1 MNIEPLPLGA
11 RLEQYEK
18 QAHDVLDAGQ
28 TNDADVVDFVRGV
41 AAGFDYLHGDS
52 ASEPH
57 VTEAEARAGV
67 ARWYHFESWA
77 SLANWLAEFDRTD
90 SLVAPFEHAVEAIIS
105 GDIDALDRLLREHP
119 SLIRE
124 ESLRGHR
131 ATLLI
136 YVGANGV
143 EWYRQKTPRNAVA
156 IAERLLDAGAEIDF
170 VGKMYR
176 GTTTL
181 GLVATSVHP
190 VVTGVQEPLMQ
201 LLLDRGASIERAVA
215 PDYTDG
221 LVVTACLAN
230 GRPGAAEFLARRG
243 AELDIEGAA
252 GVGDLAAVKRVV
264 GDDSPRGKPR
274 QKQLQRAFGWACG
287 YGRSEVF
294 EFLLTKGLSVGAGES
309 GETPLHHA
317 AHGGHPDIV
326 KLLLA
331 RGADVNVID
340 ASYEAT
346 PLGWAMYG
354 YLHPSPEAK
363 RARHQEVVELLVG
376 AGAWI
381 EKEWLDYEKVRGD
394 ARMRAALSAP
404 EQSVDSGTG

>member
-1 MNIEPLPLGA
+1 MNIEPLPLGSSLA
-11 RLEQYEK
+11 QYER
-18 QAHDVLDAGQ
+18 QAEHVIDASR
-28 TNDADVVDFVRGV
+28 TNDADVDGFVRDI
-41 AAGFDYLHGDS
+41 AAGFDYLGGG
-52 ASEPH
+52 AAAGQ
-57 VTEAEARAGV
+57 VTRDVARAAV

-77 SLANWLAEFDRTD
+77 ALEHWLAEFDRAA
-90 SLVAPFEHAVEAIIS
+90 SLVAPFEHAVEAVVS
-105 GDIDALDRLLREHP
+105 GDVDTLDRLLRAHP

-143 EWYRQKTPRNAVA
+143 EGYRQKTPRNAVA
-156 IAERLLDAGAEIDF
+156 IAKRLLDAGAEIDA
-170 VGKMYR
+170 VGRMYR

-201 LLLDRGASIERAVA
+201 LLLDRGASIARAVA

-252 GVGDLAAVKRVV
+252 GVGDLAAVKRCLA
-264 GDDSPRGKPR
+264 DDAPRGKPS
-274 QKQLQRAFGWACG
+274 QKQLQRALGWACG
-287 YGRSEVF
+287 YGRTEVV
-294 EFLLTKGLSVGAGES
+294 EFLLTKGLSARATES

-317 AHGGHPDIV
+317 AHGGHPEIV

-331 RGADVNVID
+331 RGAEVNAVD
-340 ASYEAT
+340 ESYEAT
-346 PLGWAMYG
+346 PLGWALYG
-354 YLHPSPEAK
+354 YLHPSPEANG
-363 RARHQEVVELLVG
+363 AQPHEVVEMLVG
-376 AGAWI
+376 AGAGI
-381 EKEWLDYEKVRGD
+381 EAEWLEDEKVRGD
-394 ARMRAALSAP
+394 ERMSAALRASSKSA
-404 EQSVDSGTG
+404 DSGTS

>member
-1 MNIEPLPLGA
+1 MNIEPLPLGS
-11 RLEQYEK
+11 RLEQYDG
-18 QAHDVLDAGQ
+18 QARDVLDASR
-28 TNDADVVDFVRGV
+28 TNDPDVVDFVRGV
-41 AAGFDYLHGDS
+41 AAGFDYLHGDG
-52 ASEPH
+52 ASEPR
-57 VTEAEARAGV
+57 VTETEARAGV

-77 SLANWLAEFDRTD
+77 SLENWLAEFARAD
-90 SLVAPFEHAVEAIIS
+90 SLVAPFERAVEAIVS
-105 GDIDALDRLLREHP
+105 GDIDTLDRLLREHP
-119 SLIRE
+119 SLIRQ

-136 YVGANGV
+136 YSGANGV

-156 IAERLLDAGAEIDF
+156 IAERLLDAGAEIDA

-201 LLLDRGASIERAVA
+201 LLLDRGASIARAVA

-230 GRPGAAEFLARRG
+230 GRPGGAEFLARRG

-252 GVGDLAAVKRVV
+252 GVGDLAAVKRCLA
-264 GDDSPRGKPR
+264 DDAPRGKPS
-274 QKQLQRAFGWACG
+274 QKQMRRAFGWACG
-287 YGRSEVF
+287 YGRTEVV
-294 EFLLTKGLSVGAGES
+294 EFLLTKGMSVRDAEAGD
-309 GETPLHHA
+309 TPLHHA
-317 AHGGHPDIV
+317 SHGGHADIV

-331 RGADVNVID
+331 RGAEVNAID
-340 ASYEAT
+340 ESHEAT

-354 YLHPSPEAK
+354 YLHPSPEAT
-363 RARHQEVVELLVG
+363 RARPQEVVELLVG
-376 AGAWI
+376 AGAKI
-381 EKEWLDYEKVRGD
+381 ETEWLADEKVRRD
-394 ARMRAALSAP
+394 ARMRVALAAKS
-404 EQSVDSGTG
+404 

>member
-1 MNIEPLPLGA
+1 MNIEPLPLGS
-11 RLEQYEK
+11 RLEQYEG
-18 QAHDVLDAGQ
+18 QARDVLDGSR
-28 TNDADVVDFVRGV
+28 TNDADVVEFVRGV
-41 AAGFDYLHGDS
+41 AAGFDYLQGDG
-52 ASEPH
+52 ASEPR
-57 VTEAEARAGV
+57 VTEDEARAGV

-77 SLANWLAEFDRTD
+77 SLEHWLAEFDRDD
-90 SLVAPFEHAVEAIIS
+90 SLVAPFEHAVDAIVS
-105 GDIDALDRLLREHP
+105 GNIDTLDRLLREHP
-119 SLIRE
+119 PLIRE

-136 YVGANGV
+136 YSGANGV

-156 IAERLLDAGAEIDF
+156 IAERLLDAGAEIDA

-201 LLLDRGASIERAVA
+201 LLLDRGASMARAVA

-230 GRPGAAEFLARRG
+230 GRPGAAEFLARHG

-252 GVGDLAAVKRVV
+252 GVGDLAAVKRCL
-264 GDDSPRGKPR
+264 GDDAPRGEPTAR
-274 QKQLQRAFGWACG
+274 QLQRAFNWACG
-287 YGRSEVF
+287 YGRTEVV
-294 EFLLTKGLSVGAGES
+294 EFLLSKGMSVRDAES
-309 GETPLHHA
+309 GDTPLHHA
-317 AHGGHPDIV
+317 SHGGHPDIV

-331 RGADVNVID
+331 RGAEVNAID
-340 ASYEAT
+340 KSYEAT

-363 RARHQEVVELLVG
+363 RARHYEVVELLVG
-376 AGAWI
+376 AGAEI
-381 EKEWLDYEKVRGD
+381 EREWLDDDKVRMD
-394 ARMRAALSAP
+394 ARMSAALTAKR
-404 EQSVDSGTG
+404 

>member
-1 MNIEPLPLGA
+1 MNIEPLPLGSS
-11 RLEQYEK
+11 LEQYEK
-18 QAHDVLDAGQ
+18 QAHDVLDASR

-41 AAGFDYLHGDS
+41 AAGFDYLHGDGVS
-52 ASEPH
+52 QPR
-57 VTEAEARAGV
+57 VTEDEARAGV

-77 SLANWLAEFDRTD
+77 SLENWLAEFDRAD
-90 SLVAPFEHAVEAIIS
+90 SLVAPFEHAVESIIS
-105 GDIDALDRLLREHP
+105 GDIAALDRSLREHP

-201 LLLDRGASIERAVA
+201 LLLDRGASIARAVA

-221 LVVTACLAN
+221 LVVSACLAN

-252 GVGDLAAVKRVV
+252 GVGDLAAVKRCLSE
-264 GDDSPRGKPR
+264 DAPRGEPS
-274 QKQLQRAFGWACG
+274 QKKLQRAFNWACG
-287 YGRSEVF
+287 YGRTEVV
-294 EFLLTKGLSVGAGES
+294 EFLLTKGLGVRDTAA

-317 AHGGHPDIV
+317 SHGGHPDIV

-331 RGADVNVID
+331 RGADVHAID
-340 ASYEAT
+340 DSYEAT

-354 YLHPSPEAK
+354 YMHPSPEATG
-363 RARHQEVVELLVG
+363 ARHQEVVELLVG
-376 AGAWI
+376 AGAQV
-381 EKEWLDYEKVRGD
+381 EREWLEEEKVRGD
-394 ARMRAALSAP
+394 ERMRAALAAKR
-404 EQSVDSGTG
+404 

>member
-1 MNIEPLPLGA
+1 MNIEPLPLGSS
-11 RLEQYEK
+11 LQQYER
-18 QAHDVLDAGQ
+18 QVQDIIDASR
-28 TNDADVVDFVRGV
+28 TNDADVIGFVRGI
-41 AAGFDYLHGDS
+41 AAGFDYLGGVGADGQ
-52 ASEPH
+52 
-57 VTEAEARAGV
+57 VTQDEARAAV

-77 SLANWLAEFDRTD
+77 SLEDWLAEFDRAD
-90 SLVAPFEHAVEAIIS
+90 SLVAPFERAVEAIVS
-105 GDIDALDRLLREHP
+105 GDVDTLDRLLREHP
-119 SLIRE
+119 TLIRE
-124 ESLRGHR
+124 ESRRGHR

-156 IAERLLDAGAEIDF
+156 IAERLLDAGAEIDA

-201 LLLDRGASIERAVA
+201 LLLDRGASIARAVA

-230 GRPGAAEFLARRG
+230 GRPGGAEFLARRG

-252 GVGDLAAVKRVV
+252 GVGDLDAVNRCLSE
-264 GDDSPRGKPR
+264 DAPRGKPTK
-274 QKQLQRAFGWACG
+274 KQLQRAFNWACA
-287 YGRSEVF
+287 YGRTKVV
-294 EFLLTKGLSVGAGES
+294 EFLLAKGLSVRETEF

-317 AHGGHPDIV
+317 AYGGHPDIV

-331 RGADVNVID
+331 RGAEVNAID
-340 ASYEAT
+340 ESHEAT

-354 YLHPSPEAK
+354 YMHPSPEAMS
-363 RARHQEVVELLVG
+363 ARPHEVVEMLVG
-376 AGAWI
+376 AGATI
-381 EKEWLDYEKVRGD
+381 EPEWLDDDTVRTD
-394 ARMRAALSAP
+394 PRMRAALTAKR
-404 EQSVDSGTG
+404 

>member
-1 MNIEPLPLGA
+1 MNIEPLPLGS
-11 RLEQYEK
+11 RLEQYEG
-18 QAHDVLDAGQ
+18 QARDVLDASR
-28 TNDADVVDFVRGV
+28 TNDADVVGFVRGI
-41 AAGFDYLHGDS
+41 AAGFDYLGTGG
-52 ASEPH
+52 ATGTISED
-57 VTEAEARAGV
+57 EARAAI

-77 SLANWLAEFDRTD
+77 SLKDWLAEFDRAD
-90 SLVAPFEHAVEAIIS
+90 SLVAPFERAVEAIVS
-105 GDIDALDRLLREHP
+105 GDIDTLDRLLREHP
-119 SLIRE
+119 SLIRQ

-136 YVGANGV
+136 YSGANGV

-156 IAERLLDAGAEIDF
+156 IAERLLDAGAEIDA

-201 LLLDRGASIERAVA
+201 LLLDRGASIARAVA

-252 GVGDLAAVKRVV
+252 GVGDLAAVKRCL
-264 GDDSPRGKPR
+264 GEDAPRGKPSR
-274 QKQLQRAFGWACG
+274 RQLQQAFKWACG
-287 YGRSEVF
+287 YGRTEVV
-294 EFLLTKGLSVGAGES
+294 EFLLARGMSMRDAES
-309 GETPLHHA
+309 GDTPLHHA
-317 AHGGHPDIV
+317 SHGGHPDIV

-331 RGADVNVID
+331 RGAEVNAVD
-340 ASYEAT
+340 ESYEAT

-354 YLHPSPEAK
+354 YLHPSPEAT
-363 RARHQEVVELLVG
+363 RAKHHEVVELLVG
-376 AGAWI
+376 AGAGI
-381 EKEWLDYEKVRGD
+381 EAEWLADEKVRGD
-394 ARMRAALSAP
+394 ARMSAALTASSN
-404 EQSVDSGTG
+404 SVDSGTS

>member
-1 MNIEPLPLGA
+1 MNIEPLPLGS

-18 QAHDVLDAGQ
+18 QAHDVLDASR
-28 TNDADVVDFVRGV
+28 TNDPDVADFVRGV
-41 AAGFDYLHGDS
+41 AAGFDYLHGDGS
-52 ASEPH
+52 SEPR
-57 VTEAEARAGV
+57 VTEDEARAGV

-77 SLANWLAEFDRTD
+77 SLENWLAEFAHAD
-90 SLVAPFEHAVEAIIS
+90 SLVAPFEHAVEAIVS
-105 GDIDALDRLLREHP
+105 GDIETLDRSLREYP
-119 SLIRE
+119 SLIRVQ
-124 ESLRGHR
+124 SLRGHR

-156 IAERLLDAGAEIDF
+156 IAERLLDAGAEIDAI
-170 VGKMYR
+170 GKMYR

-201 LLLDRGASIERAVA
+201 LLLDRGASIARAVA

-221 LVVTACLAN
+221 LVVSACLAN

-252 GVGDLAAVKRVV
+252 GVGDLAAVQRCLA
-264 GDDSPRGKPR
+264 DDAPRGKPSE
-274 QKQLQRAFGWACG
+274 KQLQRAFGWACG
-287 YGRSEVF
+287 YGRADVV
-294 EFLLTKGLSVGAGES
+294 EFLLTRGLSARGRES

-331 RGADVNVID
+331 RGAEVNAIEE
-340 ASYEAT
+340 SYEAT

-354 YLHPSPEAK
+354 YLHPSPEATEAK
-363 RARHQEVVELLVG
+363 HHEVVEMLVG
-376 AGAWI
+376 AGAGI
-381 EKEWLDYEKVRGD
+381 EAEWLEDEKVRGD
-394 ARMRAALSAP
+394 ERMSAALRAP
-404 EQSVDSGTG
+404 SKSVDSGTG